1 MCFTVEVL
9 REEEV
14 LAHRGAKNSFRTKF
28 GAERLTKYSMLLA
41 AMRLGETPV
50 PIPNTTVKPK
60 TAESTALET
69 VWEGRWPPTS
79 KRKEGTGLETGGGL

>member
-50 PIPNTTVKPK
+50 PIPNTTVKTQ
-60 TAESTALET
+60 TAEGTALET
-69 VWEGRWPPTS
+69 VWESRWLPDY
-79 KRKEGTGLETGGGL
+79 KKTGLYQ